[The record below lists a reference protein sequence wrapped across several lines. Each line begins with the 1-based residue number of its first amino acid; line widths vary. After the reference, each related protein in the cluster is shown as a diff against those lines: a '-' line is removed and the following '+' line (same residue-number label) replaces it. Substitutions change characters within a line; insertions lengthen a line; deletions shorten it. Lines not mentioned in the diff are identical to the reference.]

1 MKMENTSAEKITG
14 IVKAQ
19 HEYFRSGATLDIG
32 FRKEML
38 KKFMKAMDAWED
50 RLAEA
55 LWEDLH
61 KSYE

>member
-38 KKFMKAMDAWED
+38 KKFMNAMDAWED

-55 LWEDLH
+55 LR
-61 KSYE
+61 